1 MFVWFGLCLKHVF
14 ILILLPHPPH
24 LWAAADLEKPCF
36 PLDRQTD
43 GETDS
48 YPPSCTMLLAS
59 APFSLPC
66 AVWDEASEILL
77 ISACFSCNCLQ
88 VMLVLVF
95 ETCRSPLFF
104 ISIYFSNQLKVSFF
118 CFVFLLLNI
127 GTMCYS
133 NHEML
138 FYSEIKLVT
147 VWNALKHQVIQS
159 IITNAWWKKC
169 TCFLL
174 SGSSPLSCFIGIN
187 RHAPYLHLPHLVTCL
202 FYLSSF

>member
-1 MFVWFGLCLKHVF
+1 MSSFLYSFLTLTSQSVGCSRPGEAVLSPRQTDRQTERQTVT
-14 ILILLPHPPH
+14 LPHP
-24 LWAAADLEKPCF
+24 
-36 PLDRQTD
+36 
-43 GETDS
+43 
-48 YPPSCTMLLAS
+48 CTMLLAS
-59 APFSLPC
+59 ALFSLPC

-118 CFVFLLLNI
+118 CFCFLLLNI

-147 VWNALKHQVIQS
+147 EWNALES
-159 IITNAWWKKC
+159 IR
-169 TCFLL
+169 
-174 SGSSPLSCFIGIN
+174 SYS
-187 RHAPYLHLPHLVTCL
+187 R
-202 FYLSSF
+202 